1 YRHPDPSANPRLSP
15 AESPIIGVA
24 MPDPETALAASAKL
38 QERGLLIPAIRY
50 PTVPAD
56 AARLRISVTSEHS
69 EEQVLHVAE
78 AIVAAMQT

>member
-1 YRHPDPSANPRLSP
+1 
-15 AESPIIGVA
+15 